1 MRMSDEKKFASNR
14 AGTKGSA
21 EMFEKTESRREM
33 KYNFDMILIET
44 SHKFIITQ
52 PFFLRNIFS
61 LIFAN
66 LKELLFLALFFA
78 CILAD
83 TLFACLLPHRIR
95 RFFQFFRT
103 LCFVVSRVSFLDYP
117 LLGFFSISCPLV
129 FGAFSILSF
138 SSSSFECFSLWSCL
152 CQDLTLKFIN
162 L

>member
-1 MRMSDEKKFASNR
+1 
-14 AGTKGSA
+14 
-21 EMFEKTESRREM
+21 MFEKTESRRET

-117 LLGFFSISCPLV
+117 LLGFFFYVVSTCFWCLFDSFLLLFVVWVFFLMVLPLSGFNIEV
-129 FGAFSILSF
+129 YKSVIK
-138 SSSSFECFSLWSCL
+138 CFDS
-152 CQDLTLKFIN
+152 TNKPMN
-162 L
+162 LHLNQY